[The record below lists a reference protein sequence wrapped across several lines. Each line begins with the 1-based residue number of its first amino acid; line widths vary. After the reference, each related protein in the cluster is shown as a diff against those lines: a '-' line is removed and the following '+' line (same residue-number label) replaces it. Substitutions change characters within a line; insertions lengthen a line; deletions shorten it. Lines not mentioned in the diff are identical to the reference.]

1 MASVREA
8 GPGGVPATTGDGSSR
23 WQQRKLPPTGWQR
36 MLQAVETPLIVDS
49 ARKHGIADD
58 DVLHAFTHPMSYED
72 LDDGFVMIIGPTR
85 SALLLE
91 IGVLDTD
98 HGPVIVHAMT
108 ARRKYL
114 R

>member
-1 MASVREA
+1 
-8 GPGGVPATTGDGSSR
+8 
-23 WQQRKLPPTGWQR
+23 
-36 MLQAVETPLIVDS
+36 MLEAVEPLIIAS

-58 DVLHAFTHPMSYED
+58 DIFHAFNHPISYED
-72 LDDGFVMIIGPTR
+72 LDDGLVMIIGPTR
-85 SALLLE
+85 SARLIELGF
-91 IGVLDTD
+91 IDTD